1 VPDFDYIARDMA
13 GQQMTGTIAASNEQ
27 DALSSLAARSLFP
40 VQVDLA
46 KESVAQAQQLG
57 RRVSAGQLTSFYNQL
72 ADLQKSGVPLLRS
85 LQLIER
91 STSKPALKFV
101 IQDIAEQVS
110 DGTRLYESMRRHP
123 KVFSALSIS
132 MVRAGEEGGF
142 LEDVLKRIAAFND
155 HQEELKARVVGAM
168 VYPVFLLVVG
178 AIIVI
183 VMLVKFVPEFA
194 GMFDRL
200 ADKGELPWATT
211 TLMALSEIAQNYWLI
226 VVAFLVAAGF
236 ALNQYLQTDK
246 GKYNL
251 DKVRLKAPGMG
262 PIVRNLAVSRF
273 CRILGT
279 LLNNGVPILQ
289 SLRIA
294 KDATGNEVLSE
305 AISEAAENV
314 SGGRSLT
321 QPLKASGQFPDNVV
335 EMISV
340 AEEANN
346 LEEVLIHIADNTER
360 QTNRQLELFVRL
372 LEPVLLLLMAAIITF
387 IVAALLLPVMR
398 MSTVV

>member
-1 VPDFDYIARDMA
+1 MPDFDYIARDMS

-27 DALSSLAARSLFP
+27 DALSSLASRSLFP
-40 VQVDLA
+40 MKVDLA

-57 RRVSAGQLTSFYNQL
+57 RRVSASQLTAFYNQL

-91 STSKPALKFV
+91 QTSKPALKFV
-101 IQDIAEQVS
+101 IQDISEQVA
-110 DGTRLYESMRRHP
+110 DGTRLNESMRRHP
-123 KVFSALSIS
+123 KVFSALSVS

-168 VYPVFLLVVG
+168 VYPIFLLVVG

-194 GMFDRL
+194 DMFKRM

-211 TLMALSEIAQNYWLI
+211 TLMGMSEIAQNYWLI
-226 VVAFLVAAGF
+226 VVVLLVAIGF
-236 ALNQYLQTDK
+236 TLNQYLQTDK
-246 GKYNL
+246 GKYNR
-251 DKVRLKAPGMG
+251 DKIRLKAPGMG

-279 LLNNGVPILQ
+279 LLRNGVPILQ

-305 AISEAAENV
+305 AIGEAADNV
-314 SGGRSLT
+314 SGGRSLA
-321 QPLKASGQFPDNVV
+321 QPLKLSGQFPENIV

-346 LEEVLIHIADNTER
+346 LEEVLINIADNTER

-372 LEPVLLLLMAAIITF
+372 LEPVLLLAMAAIITF

>member
-1 VPDFDYIARDMA
+1 MPDFDYIARDMT

-40 VQVDLA
+40 MKVDLA
-46 KESVAQAQQLG
+46 KESAAQAQQLG
-57 RRVSAGQLTSFYNQL
+57 RRVSAGQLTAFYNQL

-91 STSKPALKFV
+91 QTSKPALKFV
-101 IQDIAEQVS
+101 IQDISEQVA
-110 DGTRLYESMRRHP
+110 DGTRLNESMRRHP
-123 KVFSALSIS
+123 KVFSALSVS

-168 VYPVFLLVVG
+168 VYPIFLLVVG

-194 GMFDRL
+194 DMFKRM

-211 TLMALSEIAQNYWLI
+211 TLMGMSEIAQNYWLI
-226 VVAFLVAAGF
+226 VVVLLVAIGF
-236 ALNQYLQTDK
+236 TLNQYLQTDK
-246 GKYNL
+246 GKYNR
-251 DKVRLKAPGMG
+251 DKIRLKAPGMG

-279 LLNNGVPILQ
+279 LLRNGVPILQ

-305 AISEAAENV
+305 AIGEAADNV
-314 SGGRSLT
+314 SGGRSLA
-321 QPLKASGQFPDNVV
+321 QPLKLSGQFPENIV

-346 LEEVLIHIADNTER
+346 LEEVLINIADNTER

-372 LEPVLLLLMAAIITF
+372 LEPVLLLAMAAIITF

>member
-1 VPDFDYIARDMA
+1 MPDFDYIARDMS

-27 DALSSLAARSLFP
+27 DALSNLAARSLFP
-40 VQVDLA
+40 MKVDLA
-46 KESVAQAQQLG
+46 KESVAQAQQSG
-57 RRVSAGQLTSFYNQL
+57 RRVSAGQLTAFYNQL

-91 STSKPALKFV
+91 STSKPVLKFV
-101 IQDIAEQVS
+101 IQDISEQVA
-110 DGTRLYESMRRHP
+110 DGTRLNDAMRRHP
-123 KVFSALSIS
+123 KVFNALSVS

-168 VYPVFLLVVG
+168 VYPIFLLVIG

-200 ADKGELPWATT
+200 AAKGELPWATT
-211 TLMALSEIAQNYWLI
+211 TLMSMSDIAQNYWMI
-226 VVAFLVAAGF
+226 VLFVAGLGGFFLY
-236 ALNQYLQTDK
+236 QYLQTEK
-246 GKYNL
+246 GRYNL
-251 DKVRLKAPGMG
+251 DAIRIKAPGMG
-262 PIVRNLAVSRF
+262 PIVRSLAVSRF

-294 KDATGNEVLSE
+294 KDATGNGVLSE
-305 AISEAAENV
+305 AIGIAADNV
-314 SGGRSLT
+314 SGGRSLA
-321 QPLKASGQFPDNVV
+321 QPLKASQQFPDNVV

-346 LEEVLIHIADNTER
+346 LEDVLINIADNTER

-372 LEPVLLLLMAAIITF
+372 LEPVLLLTMAAIITF